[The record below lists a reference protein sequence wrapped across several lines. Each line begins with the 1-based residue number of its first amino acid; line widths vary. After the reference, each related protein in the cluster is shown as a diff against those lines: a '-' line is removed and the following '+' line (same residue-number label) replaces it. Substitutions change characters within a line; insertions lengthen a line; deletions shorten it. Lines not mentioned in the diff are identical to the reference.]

1 MRGSTRKRLAGILCD
16 AWIKMTA
23 TATEYNS
30 SYSAEKFHRYSG
42 KTRRYMQLAAHL
54 AHQSEFPDYR
64 HGAVLVKG
72 SIRNMS
78 FNKDNYCAFG
88 SRFQK
93 EHSGRTTLHAE
104 LGAILGMDRRI
115 TEGATVYV
123 ARVGREGDYK
133 LSKPCQMCHEALK
146 HVGVK
151 RVVYT
156 INSKIAGSYK
166 L

>member
-1 MRGSTRKRLAGILCD
+1 
-16 AWIKMTA
+16 MTTVA
-23 TATEYNS
+23 REYNS
-30 SYSAEKFHRYSG
+30 NYGAERFHRYSG
-42 KTRRYMQLAAHL
+42 KTRRYMELAKRM

-72 SIRNMS
+72 SIRNVS
-78 FNKDNYCAFG
+78 FNKDNYCSFG

-93 EHSGRTTLHAE
+93 EHQGRTTLHAE
-104 LGAILGMDRRI
+104 LGAILGMDRSI
-115 TEGATVYV
+115 TEGSTVYV
-123 ARVGREGDYK
+123 ARVGREGEYK
-133 LSKPCQMCHEALK
+133 LSKPCPMCHEVLK

-156 INSKIAGSYK
+156 INNKVAGSYK

>member
-1 MRGSTRKRLAGILCD
+1 MNLAKQVAYQST
-16 AWIKMTA
+16 
-23 TATEYNS
+23 
-30 SYSAEKFHRYSG
+30 
-42 KTRRYMQLAAHL
+42 
-54 AHQSEFPDYR
+54 FPDYR

-72 SIRNMS
+72 SVRNVS

-88 SRFQK
+88 SRFQR
-93 EHSGRTTLHAE
+93 EHGGRTTLHAE
-104 LGAILGMDRRI
+104 LGAILGMDRSI

-123 ARVGREGDYK
+123 ARVGREGDFK

-146 HVGVK
+146 HVGIK

-156 INSKIAGSYK
+156 INDKKAGSYK